1 MNKDLI
7 SAVEA
12 LEMEAGI
19 SKETMFDTIEKAL
32 REEYRAQYGISKE
45 ESPDCRV
52 VVDRQTGDFH
62 IYAERTVVEDADMEG
77 EHDYNDKQIKLTCA
91 QKIKEDAK
99 PGDVVEVEFKSDGFT
114 RTASKAAKNAIV
126 QKIREEQ
133 KEALYKEFKEK
144 EGNLI
149 TGVVQ
154 RIDDR
159 GNILLDI
166 GKTQTDLRVDDQVP
180 GETYQRGDRIRV
192 VVSEVMV
199 RERRGTI
206 IRVSRTSPLLVKRLF
221 EEGVTEIQD
230 GLVEIKGIA
239 REAGS
244 RTKMAV
250 VSHDPDIDPV
260 GACVG
265 RNGERVKTIVNE
277 LGNEQIDI
285 VIWDENPAQL
295 IVNALSPAKVVSIIA
310 DEDEKKAQLV
320 VSDKQLSLAI
330 GKAGQNVRLAA
341 KLTGYG
347 IDIKSETQAEEM
359 SEDTNEDYDEEL
371 EDEILSGED
380 TVENE
385 DLVAEDEIQESDEA
399 PEAGDDETSE
409 DEPEADDNEEAE
421 ESEDDSDEENID
433 IKDSENEEEKEEDE
447 E

>member
-32 REEYRAQYGISKE
+32 REEYKAQYGNSKE
-45 ESPDCRV
+45 EARDCRV
-52 VVDRQTGDFH
+52 VVDRETGDFH
-62 IYAERTVVEDADMEG
+62 LFADRTVVDDAELDI
-77 EHDYNDKQIKLTCA
+77 EHDYDDKDIKLSSA
-91 QKIKEDAK
+91 KKIKEDAK
-99 PGDVVEVEFKSDGFT
+99 PGDVIEVEFKTDEFT

-133 KEALYKEFKEK
+133 KEALYKEYKDK
-144 EGNLI
+144 EGNII
-149 TGVVQ
+149 TGIVQ
-154 RIDDR
+154 RVDDK

-166 GKTQTDLRVDDQVP
+166 GKTQTDLRVDEQVP
-180 GETYQRGDRIRV
+180 GERYERGDRIRV
-192 VVSEVMV
+192 VVSEVV
-199 RERRGTI
+199 TREKRGTM

-221 EEGVTEIQD
+221 EEGVTEIQS
-230 GLVEIKGIA
+230 GLVEIKAIA

-250 VSHDPDIDPV
+250 VSNDPSVDPV

-285 VIWDENPAQL
+285 IVWDENPAQL

-347 IDIKSETQAEEM
+347 IDIKSESQAEDITEIEDDDQYVEPAEETEGTEEVLSDQISDEVLEKESDAEVHSDQPEEAVEDEGQDGEPEEDKDM
-359 SEDTNEDYDEEL
+359 EDESEERKDEE
-371 EDEILSGED
+371 
-380 TVENE
+380 
-385 DLVAEDEIQESDEA
+385 
-399 PEAGDDETSE
+399 
-409 DEPEADDNEEAE
+409 
-421 ESEDDSDEENID
+421 
-433 IKDSENEEEKEEDE
+433 
-447 E
+447 

>member
-12 LEMEAGI
+12 LEIEAGI

-32 REEYRAQYGISKE
+32 REEYKAQYGNSKE
-45 ESPDCRV
+45 ESQDCRV
-52 VVDRQTGDFH
+52 VVDRETGDFH
-62 IYAERTVVEDADMEG
+62 LFADRTVVDDAELDI
-77 EHDYNDKQIKLTCA
+77 EHDYNDKDIKLSSA
-91 QKIKEDAK
+91 KKIKEDAK
-99 PGDVVEVEFKSDGFT
+99 PGDVIEVEFKTDEFT

-133 KEALYKEFKEK
+133 KEALYKEYKDK
-144 EGNLI
+144 EGNII
-149 TGVVQ
+149 TGIVQ
-154 RIDDR
+154 RIDDK

-166 GKTQTDLRVDDQVP
+166 GKTQTDLRVDEQVP
-180 GETYQRGDRIRV
+180 GERYERGDRIRV
-192 VVSEVMV
+192 VVSEVV
-199 RERRGTI
+199 TREKRGTI

-221 EEGVTEIQD
+221 EEGVTEIQS
-230 GLVEIKGIA
+230 GLVEIKAIA

-250 VSHDPDIDPV
+250 VSNDPSVDPV

-285 VIWDENPAQL
+285 ITWDENPAQL

-347 IDIKSETQAEEM
+347 IDIKSESQAEDFTEM
-359 SEDTNEDYDEEL
+359 ADDDQYTEPDEDADETEDVQEAQVSEEIIDNEPDEEEPDVQSEEDTDEEQAGNPEEDKEL
-371 EDEILSGED
+371 EDESE
-380 TVENE
+380 ERK
-385 DLVAEDEIQESDEA
+385 DEQ
-399 PEAGDDETSE
+399 
-409 DEPEADDNEEAE
+409 
-421 ESEDDSDEENID
+421 
-433 IKDSENEEEKEEDE
+433 
-447 E
+447 

>member
-7 SAVEA
+7 GAVEA

-32 REEYRAQYGISKE
+32 REEYRAQYGNSKE
-45 ESPDCRV
+45 EAQDCRV

-62 IYAERTVVEDADMEG
+62 IFADRTVVEDSQLNS
-77 EHDYNDKQIKLTCA
+77 EHDYNDKEIKLSCA
-91 QKIKEDAK
+91 LKIKEDAK
-99 PGDVVEVEFKSDGFT
+99 PGDVVEVEFQSDGFT
-114 RTASKAAKNAIV
+114 RTASKAAKNAII

-133 KEALYKEFKEK
+133 KEALFKEYKDK
-144 EGNLI
+144 EGNII

-166 GKTQTDLRVDDQVP
+166 GKTQTELRVDDQVP

-199 RERRGTI
+199 RDKRGTI

-221 EEGVTEIQD
+221 EEGVTEIQS
-230 GLVEIKGIA
+230 GLVEIKSIA

-250 VSHDPDIDPV
+250 VSNDPDVDPV

-277 LGNEQIDI
+277 LGNEQID
-285 VIWDENPAQL
+285 VITWDENPAQL

-347 IDIKSETQAEEM
+347 IDIKSESQAEEF
-359 SEDTNEDYDEEL
+359 SQEPEEEYGEEPENDVITDDSTYDEEPASADDVKVEYEDDIEDAVTEESAGEEPL
-371 EDEILSGED
+371 E
-380 TVENE
+380 
-385 DLVAEDEIQESDEA
+385 
-399 PEAGDDETSE
+399 
-409 DEPEADDNEEAE
+409 EADEEETGE
-421 ESEDDSDEENID
+421 EVSDASDDSDVSAKEQ
-433 IKDSENEEEKEEDE
+433 EEKEENE
-447 E
+447 

>member
-7 SAVEA
+7 GAVEA

-32 REEYRAQYGISKE
+32 KEEYKAQYGSTKE
-45 ESPDCRV
+45 DAQDCRV

-62 IYAERTVVEDADMEG
+62 IFADRTVVEDAELDS
-77 EHDYNDKQIKLTCA
+77 EHDYNDTEIKLSSA

-99 PGDVVEVEFKSDGFT
+99 PGDVIEVEFKTDGFT

-133 KEALYKEFKEK
+133 KEALYKEYKDK
-144 EGNLI
+144 EGNII
-149 TGVVQ
+149 TGIVQ

-180 GETYQRGDRIRV
+180 GERYERGDRIRV
-192 VVSEVMV
+192 VVSEVVV
-199 RERRGTI
+199 RDKRGTI
-206 IRVSRTSPLLVKRLF
+206 IKVSRTSPQLVRRLF
-221 EEGVTEIQD
+221 EEGVTEIQS
-230 GLVEIKGIA
+230 GLVEIKAIA

-250 VSHDPDIDPV
+250 MSNDPDVDPV

-265 RNGERVKTIVNE
+265 RNGERVKTIVTE

-285 VIWDENPAQL
+285 ITWDENPAQL

-310 DEDEKKAQLV
+310 DEDEKKAQIV

-347 IDIKSETQAEEM
+347 IDIKSESQA
-359 SEDTNEDYDEEL
+359 DEFSQ
-371 EDEILSGED
+371 D
-380 TVENE
+380 
-385 DLVAEDEIQESDEA
+385 A
-399 PEAGDDETSE
+399 
-409 DEPEADDNEEAE
+409 
-421 ESEDDSDEENID
+421 EDDSDED
-433 IKDSENEEEKEEDE
+433 IYEEEAVETTDTLDDEEEVTEETQDLEPAEEDDSDVTDEDKSDDDSDDDTEQE
-447 E
+447 EEPAEEKDEQQE

>member
-19 SKETMFDTIEKAL
+19 SKETMFETIEKAL
-32 REEYRAQYGISKE
+32 REEYKAQYGNSKE
-45 ESPDCRV
+45 EAQDCRV
-52 VVDRQTGDFH
+52 VVDRETGDFH
-62 IYAERTVVEDADMEG
+62 LFADRTVVDDVELDI
-77 EHDYNDKQIKLTCA
+77 EHDYDDKDIKLSSA
-91 QKIKEDAK
+91 KKIKEDAK
-99 PGDVVEVEFKSDGFT
+99 PGDVIEVEFKTDGFT

-133 KEALYKEFKEK
+133 KEALYKEYKDK
-144 EGNLI
+144 EGKII
-149 TGVVQ
+149 TGIVQ
-154 RIDDR
+154 RIDDK

-166 GKTQTDLRVDDQVP
+166 GKTQTELRVDEQVP
-180 GETYQRGDRIRV
+180 GERYDRGDRIRV
-192 VVSEVMV
+192 VVSEVV
-199 RERRGTI
+199 TREKRGTM
-206 IRVSRTSPLLVKRLF
+206 IRVSRTSPLLVKRFF
-221 EEGVTEIQD
+221 EEGVAEIQS
-230 GLVEIKGIA
+230 GLVEIKAIA

-250 VSHDPDIDPV
+250 ASNDPSVDPV

-285 VIWDENPAQL
+285 IVWDENPAQL

-310 DEDEKKAQLV
+310 DEDEKKARLV

-347 IDIKSETQAEEM
+347 IDIKSESQAENITEIEDEDQYVEPTM
-359 SEDTNEDYDEEL
+359 DTEVIGEDKKDQINNEVVKNESDAEESVDKTEDTEDSAGEFKEDEVL
-371 EDEILSGED
+371 EDESE
-380 TVENE
+380 ERK
-385 DLVAEDEIQESDEA
+385 DEQ
-399 PEAGDDETSE
+399 
-409 DEPEADDNEEAE
+409 
-421 ESEDDSDEENID
+421 
-433 IKDSENEEEKEEDE
+433 
-447 E
+447 

>member
-12 LEMEAGI
+12 LEIEAGI

-32 REEYRAQYGISKE
+32 REEYKAQYGNSKE
-45 ESPDCRV
+45 EARDCRV
-52 VVDRQTGDFH
+52 VVDRETGDFH
-62 IYAERTVVEDADMEG
+62 LFADRTVVDDAELDI
-77 EHDYNDKQIKLTCA
+77 EHDYDDKDIKLSSA
-91 QKIKEDAK
+91 KKIKEDAK
-99 PGDVVEVEFKSDGFT
+99 PGDVIEVEFKTDEFT

-133 KEALYKEFKEK
+133 KEALYKEYKDK
-144 EGNLI
+144 EGNII
-149 TGVVQ
+149 TGIVQ
-154 RIDDR
+154 RIDDK

-166 GKTQTDLRVDDQVP
+166 GKTQTDLRVDEQVP
-180 GETYQRGDRIRV
+180 GERYERGDRIRV
-192 VVSEVMV
+192 VVSEVV
-199 RERRGTI
+199 TREKRGTM

-221 EEGVTEIQD
+221 EEGVTEIQS
-230 GLVEIKGIA
+230 GLVEIKAIA

-250 VSHDPDIDPV
+250 VSNDPSVDPV

-285 VIWDENPAQL
+285 IVWDENPAQL

-347 IDIKSETQAEEM
+347 IDIKSESQAEDITEIEDDDQYVEPAEETEGTEEVLSDQISDEVLEKESDAEVHSDQPEEAVEDEGQDGEPEEDKDM
-359 SEDTNEDYDEEL
+359 EDESEERKDEE
-371 EDEILSGED
+371 
-380 TVENE
+380 
-385 DLVAEDEIQESDEA
+385 
-399 PEAGDDETSE
+399 
-409 DEPEADDNEEAE
+409 
-421 ESEDDSDEENID
+421 
-433 IKDSENEEEKEEDE
+433 
-447 E
+447 